1 MASDAPLLDRLAR
14 LPAVPIAE
22 LVELLERMPDLARD
36 PLFAGL
42 AGVDEEGNPGVH
54 PLLAAVVEH
63 LRQKPDATCYAALLE
78 ALTGIWNAA
87 VRGAV
92 VARLRAAGLPAD
104 DLLLRLQAL
113 SPTLGFQAEKR
124 EWARQWMADPTAQD
138 AQLVQQCLV
147 RLLLALRGLAEAR
160 ARALT
165 DPGPPSPDATAAP
178 ENVTDLTHRKGAPD
192 ARISRRRSRISCR
205 RRPSPTSPPSTPT
218 ARPR

>member
-1 MASDAPLLDRLAR
+1 MASDAPLLERLAG

-22 LVELLERMPDLARD
+22 LAELLERAPDLARD

-42 AGVDEEGNPGVH
+42 VGADEDGSPAVH
-54 PLLAAVVEH
+54 PLLAAVLEH
-63 LRQKPDATCYAALLE
+63 LKQKPEATCYAALIE

-92 VARLRAAGLPAD
+92 VARLRRTGLPAD
-104 DLLLRLQAL
+104 DLLLRLGAL
-113 SPTLGFQAEKR
+113 SPTLGFHADNR

-147 RLLLALRGLAEAR
+147 RLLLSVRGLAEAR

-165 DPGPPSPDATAAP
+165 D
-178 ENVTDLTHRKGAPD
+178 
-192 ARISRRRSRISCR
+192 AR
-205 RRPSPTSPPSTPT
+205 PPSTGESTEPGT
-218 ARPR
+218 ASS